1 MKYKEFKAAV
11 NYLQAKKGQYPSLN
25 DLLEFIQRMS

>member
-11 NYLQAKKGQYPSLN
+11 TYLQAKKGEYPSMS
-25 DLLEFIQRMS
+25 DLIDFINRMN